1 MSYQYLTIMIVID
14 PHNLMRPSIIER
26 NEDDQVVTVEASD
39 DDRHFRNC
47 EKSDDDDITKKIDR
61 GEHERNV
68 KASLVL
74 IVLQPIEATNNAA
87 VTLSPLGTILRLY
100 TRNAPS
106 QDFASMMIYCG
117 IVPYRGHDDVDVQ
130 KHDQRVH
137 GPLNVHDTV
146 AIRPGKRHQQP

>member
-87 VTLSPLGTILRLY
+87 VTFSSLGTVLLVKARK
-100 TRNAPS
+100 TQKEEVNEAKGATKNDPS
-106 QDFASMMIYCG
+106 Q
-117 IVPYRGHDDVDVQ
+117 V
-130 KHDQRVH
+130 
-137 GPLNVHDTV
+137 
-146 AIRPGKRHQQP
+146 

>member
-74 IVLQPIEATNNAA
+74 IVLQPIEATNNAS
-87 VTLSPLGTILRLY
+87 VTLSPFGAVLLVYARSKQTEKLVKQKVQLGM
-100 TRNAPS
+100 N
-106 QDFASMMIYCG
+106 QVKC
-117 IVPYRGHDDVDVQ
+117 
-130 KHDQRVH
+130 K
-137 GPLNVHDTV
+137 
-146 AIRPGKRHQQP
+146 QP